1 MVGRGR
7 RQEEQGG
14 EMSKAAAARR
24 GTLVAVCAMALWTF
38 GAGDGAGQ
46 QADPACAE
54 VDETDFKS
62 VAGCMSLGE
71 RAAQLWAFNPP
82 IGERL
87 TGNTLE
93 ENVRAGLGTAMG
105 VTVNPERLREL
116 QQVAQE
122 NGHPPLL
129 SFADTERGVRTILP
143 SSLAQSFTWNL
154 DLVEAGGRMAARESA
169 ISGYTGIL
177 GPVADHSCTNRN
189 GRSMETK
196 GESPWLTALYV
207 DRLVRGM
214 QGDALSDPDSV
225 AATLKHWIG
234 YQCADD
240 GTDYTGATI
249 SDLELF
255 ETHVPPFE
263 AGFRAGA
270 AMYMPAFTQLGGVP
284 MHMNGAANHRMRR
297 LLGGERAVS
306 IGDHTADM
314 ELIEHGVA
322 GDVCDAA
329 LRTFEGGLNISLQGG
344 VFLGCLPELV
354 EQGRVAR
361 EDVEARVV
369 EVLQLKRDLG
379 LYENRLRYGRPDE
392 VDVWLSPEHRAI
404 ARQLGREAMVLLNK
418 PDDMPLPLAA
428 DARILVTGPLAQNGL
443 AMLGEWSAQG
453 RAEDV
458 VTPCAGLQAA
468 FGEGQVSCVPTAAHG
483 IAAEEV
489 AAAVAAAADVDAVG
503 VMLGETRDMSGEASS
518 RLYPGLPAEQY
529 ALVEAL
535 KDTGKPVIAI
545 VIAGRAIPVS
555 RLAGLLGDRPG

>member
-1 MVGRGR
+1 M
-7 RQEEQGG
+7 
-14 EMSKAAAARR
+14 
-24 GTLVAVCAMALWTF
+24 
-38 GAGDGAGQ
+38 
-46 QADPACAE
+46 
-54 VDETDFKS
+54 
-62 VAGCMSLGE
+62 
-71 RAAQLWAFNPP
+71 
-82 IGERL
+82 
-87 TGNTLE
+87 
-93 ENVRAGLGTAMG
+93 RAGLGTAMG

-143 SSLAQSFTWNL
+143 SSLAQSFTWNP
-154 DLVEAGGRMAARESA
+154 DLVEAGGRLAARESA

-207 DRLVRGM
+207 ERLVRGM

-284 MHMNGAANHRMRR
+284 MHMNAAANDRLRR
-297 LLGGERAVS
+297 LLGGEGAVS
-306 IGDHTADM
+306 IGDHTADT

-329 LRTFEGGLNISLQGG
+329 LKTFQGGLHISLQGG
-344 VFLGCLPELV
+344 TYWACLPDSGARGPGQPRGGGGAGDRGAGPEAGAGALRGSATLRPARR
-354 EQGRVAR
+354 GRRLAEPGAPRDRKAAR
-361 EDVEARVV
+361 PRGA
-369 EVLQLKRDLG
+369 G
-379 LYENRLRYGRPDE
+379 P
-392 VDVWLSPEHRAI
+392 
-404 ARQLGREAMVLLNK
+404 
-418 PDDMPLPLAA
+418 A
-428 DARILVTGPLAQNGL
+428 DR
-443 AMLGEWSAQG
+443 
-453 RAEDV
+453 
-458 VTPCAGLQAA
+458 
-468 FGEGQVSCVPTAAHG
+468 
-483 IAAEEV
+483 
-489 AAAVAAAADVDAVG
+489 
-503 VMLGETRDMSGEASS
+503 
-518 RLYPGLPAEQY
+518 
-529 ALVEAL
+529 
-535 KDTGKPVIAI
+535 
-545 VIAGRAIPVS
+545 AGRCFCRWRAM
-555 RLAGLLGDRPG
+555 PGSW